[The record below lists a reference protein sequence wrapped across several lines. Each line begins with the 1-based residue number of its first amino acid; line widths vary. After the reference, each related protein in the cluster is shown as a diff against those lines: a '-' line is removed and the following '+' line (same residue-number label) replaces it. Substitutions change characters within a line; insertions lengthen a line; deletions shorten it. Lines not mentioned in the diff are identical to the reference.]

1 MLLYSLFEFQVHG
14 FALFEFLAA
23 PDIIASPQNTDET
36 FGYFA
41 VDVLRFVE
49 SEKKKNDLFIMIDS
63 CSTLYRK
70 EMVN

>member
-49 SEKKKNDLFIMIDS
+49 SEKKK
-63 CSTLYRK
+63 K
-70 EMVN
+70 K